1 MKHFAKVLSA
11 LLACAFV
18 LCALCACSP
27 TADDQPEQTTAAPT
41 AAPATTAPAT
51 DAPTLAS
58 YKALRMCKLRGFS
71 YIQVQSDHNAYIY
84 YETSPN
90 SFVGSRIATG
100 VSRIIFKMADN
111 LEFYE
116 GKYVNPTSDVEIMV
130 FVFEAN
136 HKMSGEEADYLWE
149 NGINYMFEKSY

>member
-51 DAPTLAS
+51 AAPTLAS

-71 YIQVQSDHNAYIY
+71 YIEVKSDHDAIIY

-116 GKYVNPTSDVEIMV
+116 GKYVNPTSDVEVMV

-149 NGINYMFEKSY
+149 NGINYMFEESD

>member
-11 LLACAFV
+11 LLACTFV

-27 TADDQPEQTTAAPT
+27 TDDDRPEQTTAAPT
-41 AAPATTAPAT
+41 AAPASTAPAT

-71 YIQVQSDHNAYIY
+71 YIQVKSDHNAYIY

-100 VSRIIFKMADN
+100 VSRIIFKTADN

-130 FVFEAN
+130 IVFEAN